1 MAGCAKWANFGK
13 QNWHQAHPAIDL
25 AAYVDA

>member
-1 MAGCAKWANFGK
+1 MAGYVKWANFGK

-25 AAYVDA
+25 AAYMDA